1 MDETLDI
8 FGYSGQTKILTLLV
22 TDKDFIGSM
31 VDILEPKLFENKAMG
46 WVCEKTLNYYREF
59 KLTPTIDVFRFQVES
74 IKNNETFQKEIA
86 HTLKDIYEN
95 IGASDLAYF
104 KEKSFTICRHRSIGK
119 AIADNLELYEKGD
132 YDGFLKKLSEAN
144 QIGVNNQNF
153 GLNYLNDVDYRYE
166 TRAQKEKIPTG
177 FAVLDEV
184 LNGGLDKGKFGVI
197 LAPSGIGKSFFLCCI
212 GSHALKIGKTVLHY
226 TLELD
231 DIYTAQRYDA
241 ILTQSPFDDLK
252 YNIGKVKNTIKGYE
266 GKLFIKEFPP
276 STLSLSGLETH
287 IEAYK
292 LNGIVPDLVIL
303 DYPELMQIPFN
314 STTQDHRVLGE
325 FFKDLRGL
333 SGRMEFALWGADQ
346 VNRENSTKD
355 VIGNEGVSNSYAKL
369 FALDVVASISRKA
382 NDKMNNRARFHLS
395 KNRLGPDG
403 MTFNMKFDT
412 ANSLFEMF
420 HPKSDTGQKMT
431 KQTQNDNKM
440 YEEQLVQNRVQNI
453 LNSHRTEPD
462 ASLF

>member
-1 MDETLDI
+1 MDETLDK

-22 TDKDFIGSM
+22 TDKDFIGKM
-31 VDILEPKLFENKAMG
+31 IDILEPKLFENKAMG

-59 KLTPTIDVFRFQVES
+59 KLTPTLDVFRFQVES
-74 IKNNETFQKEIA
+74 IKNNEAFQKEIA
-86 HTLKDIYEN
+86 HTLKDVYEN
-95 IGASDLAYF
+95 IGSGDLPYF
-104 KEKSFTICRHRSIGK
+104 KEQSFITCKHLNFKHELKNSLHLIEQG
-119 AIADNLELYEKGD
+119 NLDEFVRKITV
-132 YDGFLKKLSEAN
+132 AN

-153 GLNYLNDVDYRYE
+153 GLDYLNDVDYRYE
-166 TRAQKEKIPTG
+166 SRAQKEKIPTG

-197 LAPSGIGKSFFLCCI
+197 IAPSGVGKSWLLACL
-212 GSHALKIGKTVLHY
+212 GAHALKIGKIVLHY

-292 LNGIVPDLVIL
+292 INGIVPDLVIL

-333 SGRMEFALWGADQ
+333 AGRMEFALWGADQ

-355 VIGNEGVSNSYAKL
+355 VIGGEGISNAYAKM
-369 FALDVVASISRKA
+369 FALDVLATFSRKA
-382 NDKMNNRARFHLS
+382 NDKMQNRGRFSLVKS
-395 KNRLGPDG
+395 RLGPDG

-420 HPKSDTGQKMT
+420 HPKSDTGQKMS
-431 KQTQNDNKM
+431 KQTQTDNKI